1 MTPNS
6 PAVTITGIGSVSPY
20 GPLAGLIPQTPLEP
34 ATITAWT
41 TAEPRRAF
49 LVPPF
54 RAASVVPGLKT
65 RRLDRLSAW
74 ALVASSLAIKDAGI
88 DLNQVDR
95 SRVAVVFAT
104 AFGCVELTEAFYLSA
119 AVNGWNG
126 TDPSTFP
133 ETLPSAPASHV
144 AMFHGLR
151 GPNVTVS
158 NKYFAGEAA
167 VVQAASLLRNGQ
179 ADLAIVLAGDAL
191 AQTLYSWYDVAGL
204 LSPAC
209 YNSQPSSEAGG
220 FIPSEGVAALV
231 MELSGHG
238 AARSDSRSDVRS
250 YARIRSGR
258 WAAGGQPAEIIRTM
272 FGGTTPGGTKRDET
286 KPGGSVPSLILC
298 SGNGAPCATSPTT
311 ALARAISTDR
321 DGAGAAI
328 ILPQPFALGLA
339 GTGAL
344 FHLILG
350 LSGKPGGKPSDE
362 LGSRPVNGQALLLA
376 TAADSGFAAI
386 LLELL

>member
-1 MTPNS
+1 MTPNL
-6 PAVTITGIGSVSPY
+6 PPVTITGIGSVSPR
-20 GPLAGLIPQTPLEP
+20 GPLAGLIPPCPMEP
-34 ATITAWT
+34 SAITAWT
-41 TAEPRRAF
+41 TTGLRRAF
-49 LVPPF
+49 LVQPF

-119 AVNGWNG
+119 AANGWNG

-144 AMFHGLR
+144 SMFHGLR

-158 NKYFAGEAA
+158 NKYFAGETALI
-167 VVQAASLLRNGQ
+167 QAASLLRNGQ

-191 AQTLYSWYDVAGL
+191 APTLYSWYEVAGL
-204 LSPAC
+204 LSPSC
-209 YNSQPSSEAGG
+209 YNSEPLPGAGG
-220 FIPSEGVAALV
+220 FIPSEGVAAVV
-231 MELSGHG
+231 MESSGSG
-238 AARSDSRSDVRS
+238 AIRSDVHS
-250 YARIRSGR
+250 YARIHAGR
-258 WAAGGQPAEIIRTM
+258 WAAGGQPAEIIRQM
-272 FGGTTPGGTKRDET
+272 L
-286 KPGGSVPSLILC
+286 GGSVPSLTVC
-298 SGNGAPCATSPTT
+298 SGNGAPCAVSPTT
-311 ALARAISTDR
+311 ALARAISG
-321 DGAGAAI
+321 DGASM

-350 LSGKPGGKPSDE
+350 LGSEQS
-362 LGSRPVNGQALLLA
+362 SRPNSEQALLLA
-376 TAADSGFAAI
+376 TAGDSGFAA
-386 LLELL
+386 LQLELL